1 MSKATLTKRV
11 EFCSSH
17 RYHNPDWD
25 DAKNKEIFGACNNE
39 NTHGHNYLLEVTL
52 CGPIDPINGMIIN
65 LYDLKIYLW
74 DVLKEFDHKNLNLD
88 TPYFQERI
96 PTTENL
102 AVTLWK
108 KLEQHPQMPP
118 LDRIRL
124 YEDHTL
130 WVDVTADLLEKSNGT
145 PSTPHADITRQY
157 QFSAAQNL
165 PNRQVT
171 GHNYTVD
178 ITVSGTIAR
187 DTGQVVNLGTLDKL
201 VGEKLLRRIDGK
213 NLSED
218 EAFHDTQP
226 TEAHL
231 AQMIWKA
238 INEEISEATLTQ
250 VTVSERPDT
259 SASYRIP

>member
-1 MSKATLTKRV
+1 MPKATLTKRV

-17 RYHNPDWD
+17 RYHNPNWD
-25 DAKNKEIFGACNNE
+25 DAKNREVFGACNNE

-88 TPYFQERI
+88 TPYFHERI

-108 KLEQHPQMPP
+108 RLEQHPQMPP

-130 WVDVTADLLEKSNGT
+130 YADVTGELLNKTN
-145 PSTPHADITRQY
+145 PTPHADITRQY

-165 PNRQVT
+165 PNGQVT

-178 ITVSGTIAR
+178 ITVSGAIAL
-187 DTGQVVNLGTLDKL
+187 DTGQVVNLGTLDEL
-201 VGEKLLRRIDGK
+201 VAERLLRRFEGK

-218 EAFHDTQP
+218 EALQDISP
-226 TEAHL
+226 SEAHL
-231 AQMIWKA
+231 AQIGWKTL
-238 INEEISEATLTQ
+238 NDQISKAKLTQ
-250 VTVSERPDT
+250 VKVSQEPGT
-259 SASYRIP
+259 SAVYQHL